1 MFIQFYLL
9 SMCHPLIL
17 IDQNSG
23 CVITYDILSGWTQ
36 EVEHSWY
43 SVNAAQV
50 LLKNIELLIPS

>member
-1 MFIQFYLL
+1 
-9 SMCHPLIL
+9 MCHPLIL

-50 LLKNIELLIPS
+50 PLRAQKLSQKLVIFATTD